1 MKKAYISD
9 CEGPISKN
17 DNAFELTAHHVPDGA
32 HIFTVISRYDDVLA
46 DVLKRPGYKAGD
58 TLKLILPFLKA
69 YGVTDRKMRVF
80 SSKTLVLIP
89 KVRETLGFIQ
99 EFMEAFIVSTSYA
112 HYIKALC
119 RAINFPFGNTYCT
132 IVEIDKYKLEER
144 EKTRLKELAAEIAK
158 MPIIEIPSGAKT
170 LEDFPEEHKQAI
182 QRLDEIFWK
191 EIAKMEIG
199 KIFSEVNPIGG
210 REKAEAV
217 KRIAEQLGVNLSDVV
232 YVGDSITD
240 VEAFKAVRH
249 EGGLTISFNGNEYA
263 VREAEIAIMAEN
275 ALVTAVLADAFS
287 KNGRE
292 GVLKIVE
299 TWSRDALKEL
309 DVNPKLKNMFLEAH
323 GGRLPRVEIVKKE
336 NMEKLIK
343 ESACFRKSV
352 RGEAIGRL
360 G

>member
-1 MKKAYISD
+1 MYISD

-17 DNAFELTAHHVPDGA
+17 DNAFELTAYFVPNGA
-32 HIFTVISRYDDVLA
+32 HIFTVISKYDDVIA
-46 DVLKRPGYKAGD
+46 DVLKRCGYKAGD

-69 YGVTDRKMRVF
+69 YGITDRKMRVF
-80 SSKTLVLIP
+80 SAKNLVLIP
-89 KVRETLGFIQ
+89 KVKEALGFIR
-99 EFMEAFIVSTSYA
+99 EVTDAYIVSTSYE

-119 RAINFPFGNTYCT
+119 RAINFPFENAYCT
-132 IVEIDKYKLEER
+132 KVEIDKYTLKER
-144 EKTRLKELAAEIAK
+144 EKKRLKELAAEIAK

-170 LEDFPEEHKQAI
+170 LEDFPEKYKQVI
-182 QRLDEIFWK
+182 QRLDEIFWD

-199 KIFSEVNPIGG
+199 KLFNEVNPIGG

-217 KRIAEQLGVNLSDVV
+217 KQIIEQLDLSLSDTA

-240 VEAFKAVRH
+240 VEAFRMVRR

-275 ALVTAVLADAFS
+275 ALITAVLAETFCKYD
-287 KNGRE
+287 RE
-292 GVLKIVE
+292 GVLKLVE
-299 TWSRDALKEL
+299 AWSNNSLKTLEIS
-309 DVNPKLKNMFLEAH
+309 PKIKNMFFEAYSV
-323 GGRLPRVEIVKKE
+323 RLPTVEIVKKE
-336 NMEKLIK
+336 NMERLIK
-343 ESACFRKSV
+343 ESTSFRKSV